1 MKIELKIWKFC
12 FHYLQPINKD
22 GLFVHWKQ
30 ALVVSFS
37 FITKKQSFLLD
48 FLLYYKNN

>member
-1 MKIELKIWKFC
+1 MEILFSL
-12 FHYLQPINKD
+12 FATNNKD

-30 ALVVSFS
+30 ALVVWFS